1 MSTLLEKVE
10 EILEML
16 WISKREKNKNDVS
29 LNVLGVAKDSEEIL
43 ELLANKLITIDGDN
57 VSLTE
62 GGETKGENVVRRHRL
77 AEKLLCDVLEVS
89 GKSIHETACKIEH
102 YLKEGIEDK
111 VCTLLG
117 HPKTCPHG
125 NPIPPGP
132 CCSANLKVGE
142 KFVQPLSQLKTGQTG
157 KIAYIQGIAQKN
169 LQSLASMGILPGVK
183 ITVKQNFPSCLFQIG
198 NSEFAVDKDIADAIF
213 VRVEKD

>member
-1 MSTLLEKVE
+1 MTPLLEKIE

-16 WISKREKNKNDVS
+16 WISKKEKNKKDLS
-29 LNVLGVAKDSEEIL
+29 FNVLGVTKDSEEII
-43 ELLANKLITIDGDN
+43 ELLAKKLVTVDEDN

-62 GGETKGENVVRRHRL
+62 DGAVKGENVVRRHRL
-77 AEKLLCDVLEVS
+77 AEKLLVDVLDVS
-89 GKSIHETACKIEH
+89 GSSIHETACKMEH

-117 HPKTCPHG
+117 HPKICPHG

-132 CCSANLKVGE
+132 CCSANLKVGD
-142 KFVQPLSQLKTGQTG
+142 KYVQPLSQLKFGQSG

-183 ITVKQNFPSCLFQIG
+183 ITVKQTFPSCLFQIG
-198 NSEFAVDKDIADAIF
+198 NSEFAVDKDIAEAIF